1 MTKLVVGPQD
11 MQWFN
16 PDGTPTLYG
25 YERLKQIMENL
36 PAVKVANT
44 DPTAA
49 QTMKYN
55 ATTEQYEPG

>member
-1 MTKLVVGPQD
+1 

-16 PDGTPTLYG
+16 ADGTPTPYG

-36 PAVKVANT
+36 PAVKVGNI
-44 DPTAA
+44 DPTST

-55 ATTEQYEPG
+55 ATTKQYEPG